1 METTADTE
9 STLTLYGR
17 TNSQLL
23 FNIVTTISYAF
34 SPVMNKSLHAVL
46 VKVFSRRDPLFHSC
60 YNSITAE
67 THHPPPRCVHIHC
80 LVSIHVQ
87 QALLN
92 VNRCSF
98 FFQGGIQWHAFI
110 SSTLPWQPPFCQ
122 TAPLLPSVTWKQ
134 TVTEYWWEGST
145 FIAICL
151 SHCGPTL

>member
-1 METTADTE
+1 MLEQILSYKT
-9 STLTLYGR
+9 
-17 TNSQLL
+17 Q
-23 FNIVTTISYAF
+23 FCNIVTTISYAF

-67 THHPPPRCVHIHC
+67 THHPPPRCAHIHC

-98 FFQGGIQWHAFI
+98 FFPRRNSMTRLYFFPASMAAAILSDCPPAAVCHMETNCNGILVRRFNLYCHLPL
-110 SSTLPWQPPFCQ
+110 TLW
-122 TAPLLPSVTWKQ
+122 ANVIK
-134 TVTEYWWEGST
+134 
-145 FIAICL
+145 
-151 SHCGPTL
+151 